1 MKRQKGQALIE
12 FILILPVLL
21 MIITCMFD
29 IGSILYTKYKMN
41 QTLDTVSEIFLNQG
55 EEEANNYAI
64 KEQVK
69 LKYQK
74 NKESY
79 EITVSKKQN
88 ITTPG
93 LNKVLGNP
101 YIIEETKIV
110 YPLEIKNEETN
121 DINPKET
128 EENNE

>member
-121 DINPKET
+121 DINSKET